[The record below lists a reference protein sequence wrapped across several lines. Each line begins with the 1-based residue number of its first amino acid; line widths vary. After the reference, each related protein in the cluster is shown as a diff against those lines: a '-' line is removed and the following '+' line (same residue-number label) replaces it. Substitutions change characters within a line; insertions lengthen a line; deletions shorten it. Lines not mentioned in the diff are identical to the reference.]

1 MMYFLKVLVLPKIY
15 VLRYGHRPMRDKRIT
30 SHVALVARAFG
41 AHGFV
46 LGDIVDDRIME
57 TIRKVEER
65 WGGRLDVIMGVN
77 SRKYVLEWK
86 KKGGMVVHLTMY
98 GLHIDDVIDE
108 IRGIDRDILV
118 VVGAEKVPPFFYE
131 TADYNVAIGHQ
142 PHSEVAALAIF
153 LDRYY
158 MGRELHISFPN
169 AKIIIEPSPRGKR
182 VKRVAEK
189 EEEKGAGD
197 NKA

>member
-1 MMYFLKVLVLPKIY
+1 MPRIY

-46 LGDIVDDRIME
+46 LGDIVDEKIRE

-77 SRKYVLEWK
+77 SRKYTLEWK
-86 KKGGMVVHLTMY
+86 KKGGIVVHLTMY

-108 IRGIDRDILV
+108 IRKCNRDILV

-131 TADYNVAIGHQ
+131 VADYNVAIGHQ

-158 MGRELHISFPN
+158 MGRELHISFPD

-182 VKRVAEK
+182 VRVIAEEEK
-189 EEEKGAGD
+189 EENRGERG
-197 NKA
+197 